1 MNSSSCKS
9 IGNLFCKT
17 EKSSDCNCSNNSR
30 QSPIDINEPNINL
43 GKTSLLKVDYD
54 KVQLKKYS
62 DKEKYHP
69 KSESE
74 KNVSY
79 NGHVFTLAN
88 IHFHR
93 ISEHMYKSQKYDM
106 EAHLVHKAPDA
117 NEYVV
122 LAFFIKLVD
131 KNESDNIMDQAAAL
145 QDDAIITIPILADR
159 KFFNYKG
166 SLTTDSFNPDVEWCI
181 FQEPIQVYISSEN
194 REKHGS
200 ARQIKSTVYPSEVLT
215 FTYN

>member
-43 GKTSLLKVDYD
+43 GKTDLLKVDYNE
-54 KVQLKKYS
+54 VQLKKYS

-69 KSESE
+69 KTPQ
-74 KNVSY
+74 KLSY
-79 NGHVFTLAN
+79 NGYTFTLEN
-88 IHFHR
+88 VHFHR
-93 ISEHMYKSQKYDM
+93 ISEHTYKGHKYDM
-106 EAHLVHKAPDA
+106 EAHLVHKALD
-117 NEYVV
+117 EDDYVV

-145 QDDAIITIPILADR
+145 QDDAIITIPNLEDR
-159 KFFNYKG
+159 IYFIYKG
-166 SLTTDSFNPDVEWCI
+166 SLTTDTFIPNVEWCI
-181 FQEPIQVYISSEN
+181 FQEPLHVYISPEN

-200 ARQIKSTVYPSEVLT
+200 ARQIQTTVYASEVLT

>member
-30 QSPIDINEPNINL
+30 QSPIDINEPNIIL
-43 GKTSLLKVDYD
+43 GKTDLLKVDYNE
-54 KVQLKKYS
+54 VQLKKYS

-69 KSESE
+69 KTPQ
-74 KNVSY
+74 NVLF
-79 NGHVFTLAN
+79 NGYIFTLVN
-88 IHFHR
+88 LHFHR
-93 ISEHMYKSQKYDM
+93 ISEHTYKGQKYDM
-106 EAHLVHKAPDA
+106 EVHLVHKAPDVD
-117 NEYVV
+117 EYVV

-145 QDDAIITIPILADR
+145 QDDAIITIPNLEDR
-159 KFFNYKG
+159 IYFIYKG
-166 SLTTDSFNPDVEWCI
+166 SLTTDTFIPNVEWCI
-181 FQEPIQVYISSEN
+181 FQEPLHMYISPEN

-200 ARQIKSTVYPSEVLT
+200 ARQIQTTVYASEVLT